1 MSRKSGK
8 VLEIYVPRSHEWV
21 VERVQKLAQ
30 EEMRSVSNTL
40 LRIILNHL
48 RERES
53 KDGETT

>member
-8 VLEIYVPRSHEWV
+8 VLEIYVPRDHEWV
-21 VERVQKLAQ
+21 VEKVRELAR

-40 LRIILNHL
+40 LRIILDHL

-53 KDGETT
+53 KDGEAS